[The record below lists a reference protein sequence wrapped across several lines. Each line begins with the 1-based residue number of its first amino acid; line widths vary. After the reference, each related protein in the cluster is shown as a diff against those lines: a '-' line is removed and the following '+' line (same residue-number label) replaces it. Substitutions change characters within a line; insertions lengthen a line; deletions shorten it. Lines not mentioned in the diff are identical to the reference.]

1 MKKIILIFIFGL
13 LISQNNEMNNLSK
26 NLKAFEP
33 YIGKTYKGEFAELT
47 PEKPVFDVQ
56 YWERILNGNG
66 IKITHSVNDG
76 EYGGESIIMW
86 DLKSESLQSW
96 YFTTAGFYT
105 EATVTF
111 EDKKVVSIEKVTGNP
126 NGITKVKSIVQLLP
140 NGEMHNKSQYFQEGK
155 WIDGH
160 EIYYKEDPEAKIIFK

>member
-1 MKKIILIFIFGL
+1 LRKIILIFIIGL

-26 NLKAFEP
+26 NLKVFEP
-33 YIGKTYKGEFAELT
+33 YIGKTYKGEFSKST
-47 PEKPVFDVQ
+47 PEKTIFDVQ

-76 EYGGESIIMW
+76 ESIIMW
-86 DLKSESLQSW
+86 DLKSKSLQSW

-111 EDKKVVSIEKVTGNP
+111 EDKKVVSIEKVTGNQ
-126 NGITKVKSIVQLLP
+126 NGITKIKSIVQLLP
-140 NGEMHNKSQYFQEGK
+140 NGEMHSKAQYFQEGK

>member
-1 MKKIILIFIFGL
+1 MKKIILIFSFGL
-13 LISQNNEMNNLSK
+13 LICQNNEMRNLSK
-26 NLKAFEP
+26 HLEAFEP
-33 YIGKTYKGEFAELT
+33 YIGKTYKGEFAEST
-47 PEKPVFDVQ
+47 PENPVFDVQ

-86 DLKSESLQSW
+86 DLKSKSLQSW
-96 YFTTAGFYT
+96 YFTTAGFYP

-111 EDKKVVSIEKVTGNP
+111 EDKKVVSIEKVTGNQ

-140 NGEMHNKSQYFQEGK
+140 NGEMHTKAQYLQNGK

-160 EIYYKEDPEAKIIFK
+160 DIYYKESPEVKIIFK

>member
-1 MKKIILIFIFGL
+1 M
-13 LISQNNEMNNLSK
+13 ISQNNEMNNLSK
-26 NLKAFEP
+26 NLKVFEP
-33 YIGKTYKGEFAELT
+33 YIGKTYEGEFAEST

-111 EDKKVVSIEKVTGNP
+111 EDKKVVSIEKVTGNQ
-126 NGITKVKSIVQLLP
+126 NGITNHCRRRALTAAPLRIPANQYRWFDGLGKRRTSKKTCKNCILKELRFLRKLSI
-140 NGEMHNKSQYFQEGK
+140 F
-155 WIDGH
+155 
-160 EIYYKEDPEAKIIFK
+160 

>member
-1 MKKIILIFIFGL
+1 MKIIILISIYGL
-13 LISQNNEMNNLSK
+13 LISQNNDMNNLSK
-26 NLKAFEP
+26 PLKAFDS
-33 YIGKTYKGEFAELT
+33 YISKTYKGEFVGST
-47 PEKPVFDVQ
+47 SEKPVFDVQ

-111 EDKKVVSIEKVTGNP
+111 EDIKVVSIGKVTGNL
-126 NGITKVKSIVQLLP
+126 NGFTKVKSIVQLLP
-140 NGEMHNKSQYFQEGK
+140 NGEMHTKAQYFQEGK
-155 WIDGH
+155 WIDVH
-160 EIYYKEDPEAKIIFK
+160 EIYYKEDPDAKVLFK

>member
-1 MKKIILIFIFGL
+1 LKKIILIFIIGL

-26 NLKAFEP
+26 NLKVFEP
-33 YIGKTYKGEFAELT
+33 YIGKTYKGEFSEST

-86 DLKSESLQSW
+86 DLKSKSLQSW
-96 YFTTAGFYT
+96 YFTTAGFYI

-111 EDKKVVSIEKVTGNP
+111 EDKKVVSIEKVTGNQ
-126 NGITKVKSIVQLLP
+126 NGITKIKSIVQLLP
-140 NGEMHNKSQYFQEGK
+140 NGEMHSKAQYFQEDK

-160 EIYYKEDPEAKIIFK
+160 EIYYKEDHEAKIIFK

>member
-1 MKKIILIFIFGL
+1 L
-13 LISQNNEMNNLSK
+13 LNQHLK
-26 NLKAFEP
+26 N
-33 YIGKTYKGEFAELT
+33 
-47 PEKPVFDVQ
+47 PVFDVQ

-86 DLKSESLQSW
+86 DLKSKSLQSW

-111 EDKKVVSIEKVTGNP
+111 EDKKVVSIEKVTGNQ

-140 NGEMHNKSQYFQEGK
+140 NGEMHTKAQYF
-155 WIDGH
+155 
-160 EIYYKEDPEAKIIFK
+160 

>member
-1 MKKIILIFIFGL
+1 MR
-13 LISQNNEMNNLSK
+13 NLSK
-26 NLKAFEP
+26 HLEAFEP
-33 YIGKTYKGEFAELT
+33 YIGKTYKGEFAEST
-47 PEKPVFDVQ
+47 PENPVFDVQ

-105 EATVTF
+105 KATVIF
-111 EDKKVVSIEKVTGNP
+111 EDKKVVSIEKVTGNQ
-126 NGITKVKSIVQLLP
+126 NGITKV
-140 NGEMHNKSQYFQEGK
+140 
-155 WIDGH
+155 
-160 EIYYKEDPEAKIIFK
+160 